1 MKKLISYAVTI
12 FFAML
17 AVSVGSPDKD
27 ALIAKEKSVWQAF
40 KDKNADAFQKMVT
53 PDVVAIYADGMMNL
67 KSELESMSK
76 TEMKSFSLTDFNVVM
91 PDADTAIITY
101 KADVETSTEGKDN
114 SGNYNCGSV
123 WHMKNGDWKAVFHAD
138 MKETRQIR

>member
-1 MKKLISYAVTI
+1 MNKLFSYTVTV
-12 FFAML
+12 FFAMI
-17 AVSVGSPDKD
+17 AVSIASPDKD
-27 ALIAKEKSVWQAF
+27 ALIAKEKSVWQSY
-40 KDKNADAFQKMVT
+40 KEKNPDAFQKLVT

-123 WHMKNGDWKAVFHAD
+123 WHMKNGEWKAVFHAD

>member
-1 MKKLISYAVTI
+1 M
-12 FFAML
+12 
-17 AVSVGSPDKD
+17 
-27 ALIAKEKSVWQAF
+27 
-40 KDKNADAFQKMVT
+40 
-53 PDVVAIYADGMMNL
+53 
-67 KSELESMSK
+67 ESMSK

-91 PDADTAIITY
+91 PDADTAVITY

-123 WHMKNGDWKAVFHAD
+123 WHMKNGEWKAVFHAD

>member
-17 AVSVGSPDKD
+17 AVSSASPDKD
-27 ALIAKEKSVWQAF
+27 ALIGKEKSVWQAF

-91 PDADTAIITY
+91 PDADTAVITY
-101 KADVETSTEGKDN
+101 KADIETSTEGKDN